1 MSCAGRQ
8 PDALFPAVR
17 DAKGGP
23 FVAGGGSRR
32 VPCIAERGWRPVSFG
47 GLASEPGG
55 SQKGVFAMMLRGLV
69 LVGWVFAART
79 ASAQSAPAGQDFGA
93 LAATRTAIDV
103 ISDTGEQ
110 TRGRLLRFDANSLT
124 MESHHR
130 EITLDRQHV
139 AKVYQR
145 GDSLKNG
152 MLIGLAA
159 GAGLGMFAAV
169 ATTGTC
175 GGVFAAPRPC
185 SAREKV
191 AVAMAAGATFG
202 AVGLGVGAG
211 IDALFSER
219 RLLYETPRHGDAASI
234 SIAPRFLG
242 SGTGLL
248 VTVTW

>member
-1 MSCAGRQ
+1 
-8 PDALFPAVR
+8 
-17 DAKGGP
+17 
-23 FVAGGGSRR
+23 
-32 VPCIAERGWRPVSFG
+32 
-47 GLASEPGG
+47 
-55 SQKGVFAMMLRGLV
+55 MMLRGLV

-130 EITLDRQHV
+130 EIRFDRQHV

-159 GAGLGMFAAV
+159 GAALGIAAGV
-169 ATTGTC
+169 TATC
-175 GGVFAAPRPC
+175 GGFFEAPRPC
-185 SAREKV
+185 SASTKRDL
-191 AVAMAAGATFG
+191 AVFAGGTLG
-202 AVGLGVGAG
+202 AIGLGVGAG

-234 SIAPRFLG
+234 SIAPRFVG
-242 SGTGLL
+242 SCTGLL